1 MRNRTAP
8 PTAVTHG
15 APSAASRPAQED
27 LVFGKVAEPG
37 GDGPGART
45 QDVEMFDS
53 TAPVA
58 EGSRRAGSHGRHGTG
73 RPRHTRKAGGRR
85 RTPREPGREK
95 RVGMSLPLLFT
106 GALAAGIGLTV
117 GLTPEAQTPPN
128 GASLTMPDLPALRE
142 ASDPAPVLPARST
155 GPTAPEAAP
164 TAPET
169 VPIPSSPPPRATT
182 PTPTSPTTPPVRT
195 APTAPT
201 ARRPPSSA
209 TPAPRPSGQSEV
221 LALGSTGPGV
231 VDLQHRLQQL
241 YLYLGRADGTFSES
255 VATAL
260 TRFQVARAI
269 PEEPGMYGPMTRA
282 ALLAETSRPERK
294 GRGHRNGPHD

>member
-8 PTAVTHG
+8 PTAVAHG
-15 APSAASRPAQED
+15 APSAVPRPAQED

-53 TAPVA
+53 AAPLP
-58 EGSRRAGSHGRHGTG
+58 EGSRRARPHGRHGTG
-73 RPRHTRKAGGRR
+73 RPRHTRRAGKRR
-85 RTPREPGREK
+85 RAPREPEREK
-95 RVGMSLPLLFT
+95 RFGMSLPLLFT

-117 GLTPEAQTPPN
+117 GLTPKSQTPPN

-142 ASDPAPVLPARST
+142 TSDPAPALPARSAD
-155 GPTAPEAAP
+155 PTAPEVAPTTPGTVPTPSSTPPRDTTPPSPVVPPVRAAP
-164 TAPET
+164 
-169 VPIPSSPPPRATT
+169 TT
-182 PTPTSPTTPPVRT
+182 PTPH
-195 APTAPT
+195 
-201 ARRPPSSA
+201 RPASSA
-209 TPAPRPSGQSEV
+209 TPASRPSEQSEV

-241 YLYLGRADGTFSES
+241 YLYLGRADGTFGES

-260 TRFQVARAI
+260 TRFQVARSI
-269 PEEPGMYGPMTRA
+269 PEESGVYGPMSRA